1 MVGRETAVSNGAMG
15 IICSHPPRLTCLQL
29 DLAASQSIELRMPL
43 GCLFPPCCAPRAR
56 GGSEDAHIYNE
67 RCTTRGALQLYRTKY
82 GCIYVICC
90 QYD

>member
-43 GCLFPPCCAPRAR
+43 GCLFPALFCPARAGWIGGCAY
-56 GGSEDAHIYNE
+56 I
-67 RCTTRGALQLYRTKY
+67 
-82 GCIYVICC
+82 
-90 QYD
+90 